1 MAPLADSEGEKPAVD
16 SSWYLEA
23 VASDGSRVVHEIK
36 RLPFRIGRDPANDLA
51 EATMGLSRRHAELDA
66 DISGRLRLT
75 DHDSTNGTFV
85 NRQRINGSVLLAEKD
100 VIHFANAEFRI
111 GRRDDENA
119 TFVNRV
125 PVGGDDERTVIV
137 PAGRGLS
144 ENFLP
149 REREFKALLRGQGLS
164 GALQP
169 IVDMRTRELFA
180 HEWLG
185 RGLHPDLP
193 QSPIRLFQMA
203 AHLDRESELSQ
214 AFRDYGIKTVAARM
228 KGATL
233 FVNTH
238 PKETFDEAFLQAL
251 AALRDDPD
259 APRLVV
265 EVHETAVMEIAR
277 MKELAARL
285 KDIGV
290 RFAYDDFGAGQAR
303 LNELGEVPA
312 HFVKFDMGLIRGIDM
327 ASERKQKVVGD
338 LVRLVTE
345 LGSVPLAEG
354 VETEAEAEVCRLM
367 GFKLVQGYLTG
378 KPVPVDQPSPTA
390 AAPSPSVLSEPT
402 APLPSKS

>member
-1 MAPLADSEGEKPAVD
+1 MDPT
-16 SSWYLEA
+16 WYLEA
-23 VASDGSRVVHEIK
+23 LAPDGSRVVHEIK
-36 RLPFRIGRDPANDLA
+36 RLPFRIGRDPASDLA
-51 EATMGLSRRHAELDA
+51 EATMGLSRRHAELSA

-75 DHDSTNGTFV
+75 DLDSTNGTFV
-85 NRQRINGSVLLAEKD
+85 NRERINGSALLAEND

-111 GRRDDENA
+111 RLRNEESATFLGRPAASDDDE
-119 TFVNRV
+119 
-125 PVGGDDERTVIV
+125 DRTVLV
-137 PAGRGLS
+137 PSGRALS
-144 ENFLP
+144 QHFVP
-149 REREFKALLRGQGLS
+149 HEREFKDLLRGQGLS

-169 IVDMRTRELFA
+169 IVDMRSRELFA
-180 HEWLG
+180 HEFLG
-185 RGLHPDLP
+185 RARHPVLP
-193 QSPIRLFQMA
+193 QSPIHLFQMA
-203 AHLDRESELSQ
+203 ARLDRETELSQ
-214 AFRDYGIKTVAARM
+214 AFRDWGIRAVSERM

-238 PKETFDEAFLQAL
+238 PKETFDDTFLEAL
-251 AALRDDPD
+251 ARLKDDPS
-259 APRLVV
+259 APKLVV
-265 EVHETAVMEIAR
+265 EVHETAVMDVAR
-277 MKELAARL
+277 MRELAARL

-354 VETEAEAEVCRLM
+354 VETEAEAEICRLM

-378 KPVPVDQPSPTA
+378 RPQPMDG
-390 AAPSPSVLSEPT
+390 EPT
-402 APLPSKS
+402 QPADI

>member
-1 MAPLADSEGEKPAVD
+1 MDPT
-16 SSWYLEA
+16 WYLETLA
-23 VASDGSRVVHEIK
+23 KDGSSVVHEVK
-36 RLPFRIGRDPANDLA
+36 KLPFRVGRDPTSNLA
-51 EATMGLSRRHAELDA
+51 EGTMGLSRRHAELTA

-75 DHDSTNGTFV
+75 DLDSTNGTFV
-85 NRQRINGSVLLAEKD
+85 NRERVNGSVLLAEND
-100 VIHFANAEFRI
+100 VVHFANAEFRI
-111 GRRDDENA
+111 RFRSDENA
-119 TFVNRV
+119 TFAGR
-125 PVGGDDERTVIV
+125 PAMADEERTVMV

-144 ENFLP
+144 AYFVP
-149 REREFKALLRGQGLS
+149 HEREFKDLLRGHGLG

-169 IVDMRTRELFA
+169 IVDMRSREVFA

-185 RGLHPDLP
+185 RGQHPDLP
-193 QSPIRLFQMA
+193 QSPIHLFQMA
-203 AHLDRESELSQ
+203 ARLDRESELSQ
-214 AFRDYGIKTVAARM
+214 AFRDHGIRTVSARM

-238 PKETFDEAFLQAL
+238 PKETFDEGFLVEL
-251 AALRDDPD
+251 AKLRENPD
-259 APRLVV
+259 SLKLVV
-265 EVHETAVMEIAR
+265 EVHETAVMDVAR
-277 MKELAARL
+277 MKELASRL

-338 LVRLVTE
+338 LVRLVTD

-378 KPVPVDQPSPTA
+378 KPVMVEGPTA
-390 AAPSPSVLSEPT
+390 RPVT
-402 APLPSKS
+402 

>member
-1 MAPLADSEGEKPAVD
+1 VLAVD
-16 SSWYLEA
+16 ATWYLETLA
-23 VASDGSRVVHEIK
+23 KDGSRIVHDV
-36 RLPFRIGRDPANDLA
+36 RALPFRVGRDPLSDLA
-51 EATMGLSRRHAELDA
+51 EATMGLSRRHAELSA

-75 DHDSTNGTFV
+75 DLDSTNGTFV
-85 NRQRINGSVLLAEKD
+85 NRERVNGSVLLADND
-100 VIHFANAEFRI
+100 VIHFAHAEFRVRLRT
-111 GRRDDENA
+111 GENA
-119 TFVNRV
+119 TI
-125 PVGGDDERTVIV
+125 VGRSPTADEDRTVIV

-144 ENFLP
+144 ENFVP
-149 REREFKALLRGQGLS
+149 HEREFKDLLRGTGLS

-169 IVDMRTRELFA
+169 IVDMRTREVYA
-180 HEWLG
+180 YEWLG
-185 RGLHPDLP
+185 RGEHPDLP

-203 AHLDRESELSQ
+203 ARLDRESELSQ
-214 AFRDYGIKTVAARM
+214 AFRDHGIKTVSQRM
-228 KGATL
+228 KGTTL

-238 PKETFDEAFLQAL
+238 PKETFDEGFLQAL
-251 AALRDDPD
+251 ARLRDDPT
-259 APRLVV
+259 APKLVV
-265 EVHETAVMEIAR
+265 EVHETAVMEVSR
-277 MKELAARL
+277 MKELASRL

-338 LVRLVTE
+338 LVRLVTD

-378 KPVPVDQPSPTA
+378 KPVSVDEATV
-390 AAPSPSVLSEPT
+390 APGSRVR
-402 APLPSKS
+402 A

>member
-1 MAPLADSEGEKPAVD
+1 M
-16 SSWYLEA
+16 SWYLETIA
-23 VASDGSRVVHEIK
+23 ADGSRVAHEILS
-36 RLPFRIGRDPANDLA
+36 LPFRVGRDPANELSNPSA
-51 EATMGLSRRHAELDA
+51 GMSRRHAELTA

-75 DHDSTNGTFV
+75 DFDSTNGSFV
-85 NRQRINGSVLLAEKD
+85 NRQRIHGSVLLADND
-100 VIHFANAEFRI
+100 VIHFGQAEYRI
-111 GRRDDENA
+111 RLRNDENA
-119 TFVNRV
+119 TVMPRSS
-125 PVGGDDERTVIV
+125 PADDERTVLV
-137 PAGRGLS
+137 PSSRGLS
-144 ENFLP
+144 EHFVP
-149 REREFKALLRGQGLS
+149 REREFKELLRGEGLS

-169 IVDMRTRELFA
+169 IVDIRTRAPFA
-180 HEWLG
+180 YEWLG
-185 RGLHPDLP
+185 RGRHPGLP
-193 QSPIRLFQMA
+193 QSPIHLFQLA
-203 AHLDRESELSQ
+203 SRLDAESRLSQ
-214 AFRDYGIKTVAARM
+214 AFRDAGIRTVAQRM
-228 KGATL
+228 QGATL

-238 PKETFDEAFLQAL
+238 PKETFDEAFLADL
-251 AALRDDPD
+251 ARLRDDPA

-265 EVHETAVMEIAR
+265 EVHETAVMEVAR

-312 HFVKFDMGLIRGIDM
+312 HFVKFDMGLIRGIDL

-378 KPVPVDQPSPTA
+378 KPVPVDGSADKPSA
-390 AAPSPSVLSEPT
+390 
-402 APLPSKS
+402 

>member
-1 MAPLADSEGEKPAVD
+1 VD
-16 SSWYLEA
+16 SNWYLETLA
-23 VASDGSRVVHEIK
+23 ADGSRVVHEISK
-36 RLPFRIGRDPANDLA
+36 LPFRVGRDPANDLA
-51 EATMGLSRRHAELDA
+51 EGAMGLSRRHAELSA

-75 DHDSTNGTFV
+75 DFDSTNGTFV
-85 NRQRINGSVLLAEKD
+85 NRERVNGSVLLADND
-100 VIHFANAEFRI
+100 VIHFASAEFRV
-111 GRRDDENA
+111 RLRNDEGA
-119 TFVNRV
+119 TFVGRPTGV
-125 PVGGDDERTVIV
+125 DAERTVIV

-144 ENFLP
+144 QNFVP
-149 REREFKALLRGQGLS
+149 REREFKDLLRGQGLS

-169 IVDMRTRELFA
+169 IVDMRTREPVA
-180 HEWLG
+180 YEWLG
-185 RGLHPDLP
+185 RGRHPDLP
-193 QSPIRLFQMA
+193 QSPIHLFQMA
-203 AHLDRESELSQ
+203 ARLDRESELSQ
-214 AFRDYGIKTVAARM
+214 AFRDHGIKAVSARF

-238 PKETFDEAFLQAL
+238 PKETFDEGFLQAL
-251 AALRDDPD
+251 ARLQDDPA

-265 EVHETAVMEIAR
+265 EVHETAVMEVER

-338 LVRLVTE
+338 LVRLVTD
-345 LGSVPLAEG
+345 LGSIPLAEG

-378 KPVPVDQPSPTA
+378 KPMPVDEPGSPPPKA
-390 AAPSPSVLSEPT
+390 
-402 APLPSKS
+402 

>member
-1 MAPLADSEGEKPAVD
+1 MDPI
-16 SSWYLEA
+16 WYLETLA
-23 VASDGSRVVHEIK
+23 PDGSRVVHEIRK
-36 RLPFRIGRDPANDLA
+36 LPFRVGRDPASDLV
-51 EATMGLSRRHAELDA
+51 EGTMGLSRRHAEFIA

-75 DHDSTNGTFV
+75 DFDSTNGTYV
-85 NRQRINGSVLLAEKD
+85 NRQRVAGSALLAEND

-111 GRRDDENA
+111 RRRDDENA
-119 TFVNRV
+119 TYVQRNAV
-125 PVGGDDERTVIV
+125 ADEDRTVLV
-137 PAGRGLS
+137 APGKGLS
-144 ENFLP
+144 QNFLP
-149 REREFKALLRGQGLS
+149 HEREFRDLLRGQGIS

-169 IVDMRTRELFA
+169 IADMRTREIVA

-185 RGLHPDLP
+185 RGRHPDLP
-193 QSPIRLFQMA
+193 ESPMHLFQMA
-203 AHLDRESELSQ
+203 AQLDRESELSQ
-214 AFRDYGIKTVAARM
+214 AFRDYGIRTVAQRM
-228 KGATL
+228 QGSTL

-238 PKETFDEAFLQAL
+238 PKETFDEAFLSALGRLQA
-251 AALRDDPD
+251 DPR
-259 APRLVV
+259 APKLVV
-265 EVHETAVMEIAR
+265 EVHETAVMDVAR
-277 MKELAARL
+277 MKDLAARL

-378 KPVPVDQPSPTA
+378 KPMPVDPPA
-390 AAPSPSVLSEPT
+390 RPA
-402 APLPSKS
+402 

>member
-1 MAPLADSEGEKPAVD
+1 MDVT
-16 SSWYLEA
+16 WYLETLA
-23 VASDGSRVVHEIK
+23 KDGSRVVHEVK
-36 RLPFRIGRDPANDLA
+36 KLPFRVGRDPLSDLA
-51 EATMGLSRRHAELDA
+51 EATMGLSRRHAELTA

-75 DHDSTNGTFV
+75 DLDSTNGTFV
-85 NRQRINGSVLLAEKD
+85 NRERVNGSALLADND
-100 VIHFANAEFRI
+100 VIHFANAEFRV
-111 GRRDDENA
+111 RMRSDENV
-119 TFVNRV
+119 TFVSRQA
-125 PVGGDDERTVIV
+125 PADEDRTVLV
-137 PAGRGLS
+137 QPGRALS
-144 ENFLP
+144 EHFVP
-149 REREFKALLRGQGLS
+149 HEREFKALLLGQGLS

-169 IVDMRTRELFA
+169 IVDMRTREVFA

-185 RGLHPDLP
+185 RGRHPDLP

-203 AHLDRESELSQ
+203 ARLDRESELSQ
-214 AFRDYGIKTVAARM
+214 AFRDHGIKTVSARM
-228 KGATL
+228 RGSTL

-251 AALRDDPD
+251 AKLRDDPT

-265 EVHETAVMEIAR
+265 EVHETAVMDVAR
-277 MKELAARL
+277 MKDLATRL

-338 LVRLVTE
+338 LVRLVTD

-378 KPVPVDQPSPTA
+378 KPVSVDGESGTP
-390 AAPSPSVLSEPT
+390 
-402 APLPSKS
+402 KD

>member
-1 MAPLADSEGEKPAVD
+1 MDPT
-16 SSWYLEA
+16 WYLETLA
-23 VASDGSRVVHEIK
+23 ADGSRVVHEIK
-36 RLPFRIGRDPANDLA
+36 KLPFRVGRDPANDLA
-51 EATMGLSRRHAELDA
+51 EGAMGLSRRHAELGA

-75 DHDSTNGTFV
+75 DIDSTNGTFV
-85 NRQRINGSVLLAEKD
+85 NRQRIHGSVLLADND

-111 GRRDDENA
+111 RLRSGENTTLLGRPA
-119 TFVNRV
+119 AA
-125 PVGGDDERTVIV
+125 DERTVLV
-137 PAGRGLS
+137 APGRGLS
-144 ENFLP
+144 QNFVP
-149 REREFKALLRGQGLS
+149 REREFEDLLRGQGIS

-169 IVDMRTRELFA
+169 IVDMRTRA
-180 HEWLG
+180 PVAYEWLG
-185 RGLHPDLP
+185 RGRHPDLP
-193 QSPIRLFQMA
+193 QSPIHLFQMA
-203 AHLDRESELSQ
+203 ARLDRESELSQ
-214 AFRDYGIKTVAARM
+214 AFREHGIRTVSARL

-238 PKETFDEAFLQAL
+238 PKETFDEALL
-251 AALRDDPD
+251 AELARLRDDPA

-265 EVHETAVMEIAR
+265 EVHETAVMEVAR

-312 HFVKFDMGLIRGIDM
+312 HFVKFDMGLIRGIDL

-338 LVRLVTE
+338 LVRLVLE

-378 KPVPVDQPSPTA
+378 RPVPVD
-390 AAPSPSVLSEPT
+390 EP
-402 APLPSKS
+402 AEPPVASARVQSSA

>member
-1 MAPLADSEGEKPAVD
+1 MRAVTGRAEGERHVD
-16 SSWYLEA
+16 SNWYLETLA
-23 VASDGSRVVHEIK
+23 ADGSRVVHEIRK
-36 RLPFRIGRDPANDLA
+36 LPFRVGRDPANDLA
-51 EATMGLSRRHAELDA
+51 EGAMGLSRRHAELSA

-75 DHDSTNGTFV
+75 DFNSTNGTFV
-85 NRQRINGSVLLAEKD
+85 NRERVNGSVLLADND
-100 VIHFANAEFRI
+100 VIHFANAEFRV
-111 GRRDDENA
+111 RLRNDEAA
-119 TFVNRV
+119 TFVGRPADV
-125 PVGGDDERTVIV
+125 DDERTVLV

-144 ENFLP
+144 QNFVP
-149 REREFKALLRGQGLS
+149 HEREFKDLLRGEGLS

-169 IVDMRTRELFA
+169 IVDMRTREPVA
-180 HEWLG
+180 YEWLG
-185 RGLHPDLP
+185 RSRHPDLP
-193 QSPIRLFQMA
+193 QSPIHLFQMA
-203 AHLDRESELSQ
+203 ARLDRESELSQ
-214 AFRDYGIKTVAARM
+214 AFRDHGIKTVSARF

-238 PKETFDEAFLQAL
+238 PKETFDEGFLQAL
-251 AALRDDPD
+251 ARLQDDPA

-265 EVHETAVMEIAR
+265 EVHETAVMEVGR

-338 LVRLVTE
+338 LVRLVTD
-345 LGSVPLAEG
+345 LGSIPLAEG

-378 KPVPVDQPSPTA
+378 KPVPVDEPGSPPPKA
-390 AAPSPSVLSEPT
+390 
-402 APLPSKS
+402 

>member
-1 MAPLADSEGEKPAVD
+1 VDQTWFLETIAP
-16 SSWYLEA
+16 
-23 VASDGSRVVHEIK
+23 DGSRVVHEIK
-36 RLPFRIGRDPANDLA
+36 RLPYRVGRDPASDLA
-51 EATMGLSRRHAELDA
+51 EATMGLSRRHAELEA

-75 DHDSTNGTFV
+75 DCDSTNGTFV
-85 NRQRINGSVLLAEKD
+85 NRQRVNGSVLLADND
-100 VIHFANAEFRI
+100 VVHFANAEFRV
-111 GRRDDENA
+111 RVRNDENA
-119 TFVNRV
+119 TFLRQSTVSEE
-125 PVGGDDERTVIV
+125 DRTVLV
-137 PAGRGLS
+137 TPGRGLS

-149 REREFKALLRGQGLS
+149 EENEFKDLLRGKGIS

-169 IVDMRTRELFA
+169 IVDMRTREVFA
-180 HEWLG
+180 YEWLG
-185 RGLHPDLP
+185 RGQHPRLP

-203 AHLDRESELSQ
+203 ARLDRESELSQ
-214 AFRDYGIKTVAARM
+214 AFRDYGIRAVSGRL

-238 PKETFDEAFLQAL
+238 PKETFDDSFLADLEKLSQ
-251 AALRDDPD
+251 DPD

-265 EVHETAVMEIAR
+265 EVHETAVMEVDR
-277 MKELAARL
+277 MRELAARL

-327 ASERKQKVVGD
+327 ASERKQKVVRD

-354 VETEAEAEVCRLM
+354 VETEAEAEICRLM

-378 KPVPVDQPSPTA
+378 KPVPVD
-390 AAPSPSVLSEPT
+390 APSGG
-402 APLPSKS
+402 

>member
-1 MAPLADSEGEKPAVD
+1 MDAT
-16 SSWYLEA
+16 WYLETLA
-23 VASDGSRVVHEIK
+23 KDGSRVVHEVRK
-36 RLPFRIGRDPANDLA
+36 LPFRVGRDPASDLA
-51 EATMGLSRRHAELDA
+51 EATMGLSRRHAELTA

-75 DHDSTNGTFV
+75 DMDSTNGTFV
-85 NRQRINGSVLLAEKD
+85 NRERVNGSVLLADND
-100 VIHFANAEFRI
+100 VVHFAHAEFRI
-111 GRRDDENA
+111 RMRNDENA
-119 TFVNRV
+119 TFVGRSA
-125 PVGGDDERTVIV
+125 PGDEDRTVMV

-144 ENFLP
+144 ENFVP
-149 REREFKALLRGQGLS
+149 HEREFRALLRGQGLS

-169 IVDMRTRELFA
+169 IVDMRTRDVYA
-180 HEWLG
+180 YEWLG
-185 RGLHPDLP
+185 RGQHPDLP

-203 AHLDRESELSQ
+203 ARLDRESELSQ
-214 AFRDYGIKTVAARM
+214 AFRDHGIKTVAARM

-238 PKETFDEAFLQAL
+238 PKETFDEGFLRAL
-251 AALRDDPD
+251 AHLNDNPG
-259 APRLVV
+259 APKLVV
-265 EVHETAVMEIAR
+265 EVHETAVMDVAR
-277 MKELAARL
+277 MKDLAARL
-285 KDIGV
+285 KEIGV

-312 HFVKFDMGLIRGIDM
+312 HFVKFDMGLIRGIDL

-378 KPVPVDQPSPTA
+378 KPVSVEETTIAPVVA
-390 AAPSPSVLSEPT
+390 KARG
-402 APLPSKS
+402 

>member
-1 MAPLADSEGEKPAVD
+1 VD
-16 SSWYLEA
+16 PSWYLETLA
-23 VASDGSRVVHEIK
+23 PDGSRVVREITS
-36 RLPFRIGRDPANDLA
+36 LPFRVGRDPSNELA
-51 EATMGLSRRHAELDA
+51 EATMGLSRRHAEFSA

-75 DHDSTNGTFV
+75 DLDSTNGTFV
-85 NRQRINGSVLLAEKD
+85 NRNRIAGSALLAEND
-100 VIHFANAEFRI
+100 VIHFGNAEFRI
-111 GRRDDENA
+111 RMRNDEAA
-119 TFVNRV
+119 TFLGRKA
-125 PVGGDDERTVIV
+125 PGDDERTVIV

-144 ENFLP
+144 QNFLP
-149 REREFKALLRGQGLS
+149 HEREFKDLLRGNGIS

-169 IVDMRTRELFA
+169 IVDMRSRQPVA
-180 HEWLG
+180 YEWLG

-193 QSPIRLFQMA
+193 QSPIHLFQMA
-203 AHLDRESELSQ
+203 ARLDRESELSQ
-214 AFRDYGIKTVAARM
+214 AFRDYGIKTVAQRM

-238 PKETFDEAFLQAL
+238 PKETFDQGFLDAL
-251 AALRDDPD
+251 ARLRDNPD

-265 EVHETAVMEIAR
+265 EVHETAVMDVQR
-277 MKELAARL
+277 MKELASRL

-338 LVRLVTE
+338 LVRLVTD

-378 KPVPVDQPSPTA
+378 KPVPVDASAASAASAPSAVA
-390 AAPSPSVLSEPT
+390 AAPASP
-402 APLPSKS
+402 PSS

>member
-1 MAPLADSEGEKPAVD
+1 MDAT
-16 SSWYLEA
+16 WYLETLA
-23 VASDGSRVVHEIK
+23 KDGSRVVHEVRK
-36 RLPFRIGRDPANDLA
+36 LPFRVGRDPASDLP
-51 EATMGLSRRHAELDA
+51 EATMGLSRRHAELSA

-75 DHDSTNGTFV
+75 DMDSTNGTFV
-85 NRQRINGSVLLAEKD
+85 NRQRVNGSVLLADND
-100 VIHFANAEFRI
+100 VIHFAHAEFRI
-111 GRRDDENA
+111 RVRNDESA
-119 TFVNRV
+119 TFVGRKAAQ
-125 PVGGDDERTVIV
+125 DEDRTVIV

-144 ENFLP
+144 EDFVPN
-149 REREFKALLRGQGLS
+149 EREFKDLLRGQGLS

-169 IVDMRTRELFA
+169 IVDMRTREVFA
-180 HEWLG
+180 YEWLG

-203 AHLDRESELSQ
+203 ARLDRESELSQ
-214 AFRDYGIKTVAARM
+214 AFRDYGIKTVSARM

-238 PKETFDEAFLQAL
+238 PKETFDEGFLRAL
-251 AALRDDPD
+251 SQLSDNPG
-259 APRLVV
+259 APKLVV
-265 EVHETAVMEIAR
+265 EVHETAVMDVAR
-277 MKELAARL
+277 MKDLASRL

-312 HFVKFDMGLIRGIDM
+312 HFVKFDMGLIRGIDL

-378 KPVPVDQPSPTA
+378 KPVAVDESTVTPASA
-390 AAPSPSVLSEPT
+390 RA
-402 APLPSKS
+402 

>member
-1 MAPLADSEGEKPAVD
+1 MDAT
-16 SSWYLEA
+16 WYLETLA
-23 VASDGSRVVHEIK
+23 KDGSPIVHDV
-36 RLPFRIGRDPANDLA
+36 RALPFRVGRDPLSDLA
-51 EATMGLSRRHAELDA
+51 EATMGLSRRHAELSA

-75 DHDSTNGTFV
+75 DLDSTNGTFV
-85 NRQRINGSVLLAEKD
+85 NRERVNGSVLLADND
-100 VIHFANAEFRI
+100 VIHFAHAEFRI
-111 GRRDDENA
+111 RLRTGENA
-119 TFVNRV
+119 TI
-125 PVGGDDERTVIV
+125 VGRSPTADEDRTVIV

-144 ENFLP
+144 ENFVP
-149 REREFKALLRGQGLS
+149 HEREFKDLLRGTGLS

-169 IVDMRTRELFA
+169 IVDMRTRDVFA
-180 HEWLG
+180 YEWLG
-185 RGLHPDLP
+185 RGEHPDLP

-203 AHLDRESELSQ
+203 ARLDRESELSQ
-214 AFRDYGIKTVAARM
+214 AFRDHGIKTVSQRM
-228 KGATL
+228 KGTTL

-238 PKETFDEAFLQAL
+238 PKETFDEGFLQAL
-251 AALRDDPD
+251 ARLRDDPT
-259 APRLVV
+259 APKLVV
-265 EVHETAVMEIAR
+265 EVHETAVMEVSR
-277 MKELAARL
+277 MKELASRL

-338 LVRLVTE
+338 LVRLVTD

-378 KPVPVDQPSPTA
+378 KPVSVDEATV
-390 AAPSPSVLSEPT
+390 APGSRVR
-402 APLPSKS
+402 A

>member
-1 MAPLADSEGEKPAVD
+1 MDAT
-16 SSWYLEA
+16 WYLETLA
-23 VASDGSRVVHEIK
+23 KDGSRVVHEVRK
-36 RLPFRIGRDPANDLA
+36 LPFRVGRDPTSDLA
-51 EATMGLSRRHAELDA
+51 EATMGLSRRHAELTA

-75 DHDSTNGTFV
+75 DMDSTNGTFV
-85 NRQRINGSVLLAEKD
+85 NRERVNGSVLLADND
-100 VIHFANAEFRI
+100 VIHFAHAEFRI
-111 GRRDDENA
+111 RQRSDENSTVTGRRSLDDE
-119 TFVNRV
+119 
-125 PVGGDDERTVIV
+125 ERTVIV

-144 ENFLP
+144 ENFVP
-149 REREFKALLRGQGLS
+149 HEREFRDLLRGQGLS

-169 IVDMRTRELFA
+169 IVDMRTRDLFA
-180 HEWLG
+180 YEWLG
-185 RGLHPDLP
+185 RGQHPDLP

-203 AHLDRESELSQ
+203 ARLDRESELSQ

-238 PKETFDEAFLQAL
+238 PKETFDEGFLRAL
-251 AALRDDPD
+251 AQLNESPG
-259 APRLVV
+259 APKLVV
-265 EVHETAVMEIAR
+265 EVHETAVMDVAR
-277 MKELAARL
+277 MKDLASRL
-285 KDIGV
+285 KEIGV

-312 HFVKFDMGLIRGIDM
+312 HFVKFDMGLIRGIDL

-378 KPVPVDQPSPTA
+378 RPVAVDDASIPPVSA
-390 AAPSPSVLSEPT
+390 KARA
-402 APLPSKS
+402 

>member
-1 MAPLADSEGEKPAVD
+1 MDAT
-16 SSWYLEA
+16 WYLETLA
-23 VASDGSRVVHEIK
+23 KDGSRIVHDV
-36 RLPFRIGRDPANDLA
+36 RALPFRVGRDPLSDLA
-51 EATMGLSRRHAELDA
+51 EATMGLSRRHAELSA

-75 DHDSTNGTFV
+75 DLDSTNGTFV
-85 NRQRINGSVLLAEKD
+85 NRERVNGSVLLADND
-100 VIHFANAEFRI
+100 VIHFAHAEFRVRLRT
-111 GRRDDENA
+111 GENA
-119 TFVNRV
+119 TI
-125 PVGGDDERTVIV
+125 VGRSPTADEDRTVIV

-144 ENFLP
+144 ENFVP
-149 REREFKALLRGQGLS
+149 HEREFKDLLRGTGLS

-169 IVDMRTRELFA
+169 IVDMRTRDVFA
-180 HEWLG
+180 YEWLG
-185 RGLHPDLP
+185 RGEHPDLP

-203 AHLDRESELSQ
+203 ARLDRESELSQ
-214 AFRDYGIKTVAARM
+214 AFRDHGIKTVSQRM
-228 KGATL
+228 KGTTL

-238 PKETFDEAFLQAL
+238 PKETFDEGFLQAL
-251 AALRDDPD
+251 ARLRDDPT
-259 APRLVV
+259 APKLVV
-265 EVHETAVMEIAR
+265 EVHETAVMEVSR
-277 MKELAARL
+277 MKELASRL

-338 LVRLVTE
+338 LVRLVTD

-378 KPVPVDQPSPTA
+378 KPVSVDEATV
-390 AAPSPSVLSEPT
+390 APGSRVR
-402 APLPSKS
+402 A

>member
-1 MAPLADSEGEKPAVD
+1 V
-16 SSWYLEA
+16 
-23 VASDGSRVVHEIK
+23 
-36 RLPFRIGRDPANDLA
+36 
-51 EATMGLSRRHAELDA
+51 
-66 DISGRLRLT
+66 RLR
-75 DHDSTNGTFV
+75 N
-85 NRQRINGSVLLAEKD
+85 
-100 VIHFANAEFRI
+100 
-111 GRRDDENA
+111 DEGA
-119 TFVNRV
+119 TFVGRPAGV
-125 PVGGDDERTVIV
+125 DAERTVIV

-144 ENFLP
+144 QNFVP
-149 REREFKALLRGQGLS
+149 REREFKDLLRGQGLS

-169 IVDMRTRELFA
+169 IVDMRTREPVA
-180 HEWLG
+180 YEWLG
-185 RGLHPDLP
+185 RGRHPDLP
-193 QSPIRLFQMA
+193 QSPIHLFQLA
-203 AHLDRESELSQ
+203 AQLDRESELSQ
-214 AFRDYGIKTVAARM
+214 AFRDHGIKAVSARYR
-228 KGATL
+228 GATL

-251 AALRDDPD
+251 ARLQDDPA

-265 EVHETAVMEIAR
+265 EVHETAVMEVGR

-338 LVRLVTE
+338 LVRLVTD
-345 LGSVPLAEG
+345 LGSIPLAEG

-378 KPVPVDQPSPTA
+378 KPVPVDEPGSPPPKA
-390 AAPSPSVLSEPT
+390 
-402 APLPSKS
+402 

>member
-1 MAPLADSEGEKPAVD
+1 MDAT
-16 SSWYLEA
+16 WYLETLA
-23 VASDGSRVVHEIK
+23 KDGSRIVHDV
-36 RLPFRIGRDPANDLA
+36 RALPFRVGRDPLSDLA
-51 EATMGLSRRHAELDA
+51 EATMGLSRRHAELSA

-75 DHDSTNGTFV
+75 DLDSTNGTFV
-85 NRQRINGSVLLAEKD
+85 NRERVNGSVLLADND
-100 VIHFANAEFRI
+100 VIHFAHAEFRI
-111 GRRDDENA
+111 RLRTGENA
-119 TFVNRV
+119 TI
-125 PVGGDDERTVIV
+125 VGRSPTADEDRTVIV

-144 ENFLP
+144 ENFVP
-149 REREFKALLRGQGLS
+149 HEREFKDLLRGTGLS

-169 IVDMRTRELFA
+169 IVDMRTRDVFA
-180 HEWLG
+180 YEWLG
-185 RGLHPDLP
+185 RGEHPDLP

-203 AHLDRESELSQ
+203 ARLDRESELSQ
-214 AFRDYGIKTVAARM
+214 AFRDHGIKTVSQRM
-228 KGATL
+228 KGTTL

-238 PKETFDEAFLQAL
+238 PKETFDEGFLQAL
-251 AALRDDPD
+251 ARLRDDPT
-259 APRLVV
+259 APKLVV
-265 EVHETAVMEIAR
+265 EVHETAVMEVSR
-277 MKELAARL
+277 MKELASRL

-338 LVRLVTE
+338 LVRLVTD

-378 KPVPVDQPSPTA
+378 KPVSVDEATV
-390 AAPSPSVLSEPT
+390 APGSRVR
-402 APLPSKS
+402 A

>member
-1 MAPLADSEGEKPAVD
+1 VD
-16 SSWYLEA
+16 SNWYLETLA
-23 VASDGSRVVHEIK
+23 ADGSRVVHEISK
-36 RLPFRIGRDPANDLA
+36 LPFRVGRDPANDLA
-51 EATMGLSRRHAELDA
+51 EGAMGLSRRHAELGA

-75 DHDSTNGTFV
+75 DFDSTNGTFV
-85 NRQRINGSVLLAEKD
+85 NRERVNGSVLLADND
-100 VIHFANAEFRI
+100 VIHFANAEFRV
-111 GRRDDENA
+111 RLRNDEGA
-119 TFVNRV
+119 TFVGRPTGV
-125 PVGGDDERTVIV
+125 DAERTVIV

-144 ENFLP
+144 QNFVP
-149 REREFKALLRGQGLS
+149 REREFKDLLRGQGLS

-169 IVDMRTRELFA
+169 IVDMRTREPVA
-180 HEWLG
+180 YEWLG
-185 RGLHPDLP
+185 RGRHPDLP
-193 QSPIRLFQMA
+193 QSPIHLFQMA
-203 AHLDRESELSQ
+203 ARLDRESELSQ
-214 AFRDYGIKTVAARM
+214 AFRDHGIKTVSARY
-228 KGATL
+228 KGTTL

-238 PKETFDEAFLQAL
+238 PKETFDEGFLQAL
-251 AALRDDPD
+251 ARLQDDPS

-265 EVHETAVMEIAR
+265 EVHETAVMEVER

-338 LVRLVTE
+338 LVRLVTD

-378 KPVPVDQPSPTA
+378 KPVPVDEPASPPKA
-390 AAPSPSVLSEPT
+390 
-402 APLPSKS
+402 

>member
-1 MAPLADSEGEKPAVD
+1 MDPT
-16 SSWYLEA
+16 WYLETL
-23 VASDGSRVVHEIK
+23 ASDGSRVVHEIK
-36 RLPFRIGRDPANDLA
+36 KLPFRVGRDPANDLA
-51 EATMGLSRRHAELDA
+51 EGAMGLSRRHAELSA

-75 DHDSTNGTFV
+75 DMDSTNGTFV
-85 NRQRINGSVLLAEKD
+85 NRERIHGSVLLADND

-111 GRRDDENA
+111 RQRSDEGA
-119 TFVNRV
+119 TFVGR
-125 PVGGDDERTVIV
+125 PAGGQDERTVLV
-137 PAGRGLS
+137 PAGKGLS
-144 ENFLP
+144 QNFLP
-149 REREFKALLRGQGLS
+149 REREFKDLLRGQGLS

-169 IVDMRTRELFA
+169 IVDMRTRA
-180 HEWLG
+180 PVAYEWLG
-185 RGLHPDLP
+185 RGRHPDLP
-193 QSPIRLFQMA
+193 QSPIHLFQMA
-203 AHLDRESELSQ
+203 ARLDRESELSQ
-214 AFRDYGIKTVAARM
+214 AFREFGIRTVSARL

-238 PKETFDEAFLQAL
+238 PKETFDEAFLAEL
-251 AALRDDPD
+251 ARLRDDPS

-265 EVHETAVMEIAR
+265 EVHETAVMDIAR

-338 LVRLVTE
+338 LVRLVLE

-378 KPVPVDQPSPTA
+378 KPVPVDEPAPAPAPPSSA
-390 AAPSPSVLSEPT
+390 
-402 APLPSKS
+402 